1 MADQRL
7 MMRITHKNGKSREV
21 VLAKRIGAVWVMGM
35 NDQAPRN
42 HFQEALNQIVVDDLM
57 PEITFYYE
65 SEKWD
70 WIDPNLNATHEVL
83 T

>member
-7 MMRITHKNGKSREV
+7 MMRITHPSGESEEV
-21 VLAKRIGAVWVMGM
+21 VLAKRTGATWSMGM

-42 HFQEALNQIVVDDLM
+42 LFGEALNQVVVDEMM
-57 PEITFYYE
+57 PVISFYYE

-70 WIDPNLNATHEVL
+70 WIDPDICATWVI
-83 T
+83 